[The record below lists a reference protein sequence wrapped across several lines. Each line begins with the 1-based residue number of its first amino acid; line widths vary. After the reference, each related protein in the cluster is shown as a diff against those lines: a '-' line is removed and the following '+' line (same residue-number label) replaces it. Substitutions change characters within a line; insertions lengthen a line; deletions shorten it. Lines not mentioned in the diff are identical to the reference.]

1 MVKRLQKRRSN
12 PDPSLT
18 MSQPEKKPD
27 NKQRR
32 LAPLGQAMFNGRTR
46 MQCPSLKFITVHLAK
61 LALAI
66 AAAWPSA
73 WRTEAVEAGLTK
85 RAMHVLRD
93 HCVRCHN
100 TQKTKGDLNLTKRTL
115 ALKGG
120 GEGPA

>member
-1 MVKRLQKRRSN
+1 
-12 PDPSLT
+12 
-18 MSQPEKKPD
+18 
-27 NKQRR
+27 
-32 LAPLGQAMFNGRTR
+32 
-46 MQCPSLKFITVHLAK
+46 MQCPSRKLYNPHLAK

-73 WRTEAVEAGLTK
+73 WRTEAGEAGLAQ

-100 TQKTKGDLNLTKRTL
+100 TKKTKGDLNLTKRAL

-120 GEGPA
+120 GEGPALLPGQAAESHIIPVSPARQSTPTCRRKSS